1 MLYLNLCSRLTI
13 EQQLGGRKAVL
24 DRISSAEISK
34 TVETFG
40 DKATVVIPRRY
51 GSEQGELK
59 EFISVGDRVKLE
71 LGYNGELAV
80 EFEGYIREIESGF
93 PMKLYL
99 DDETFFMRQNSF
111 VKSWKEVTLREV
123 LEYIALGYE
132 IECHEAKLGK
142 FQIDNQSTLAVLR
155 VLKEQYGFYS
165 AIRGRKLV
173 CKFKFEM
180 AVAKQVHVY
189 DFEKNVKK
197 GNLKYKRKE
206 DKHIRIKAVSYSRD
220 GKKTTETVGSKEQ
233 FATVKTLSYA
243 NKTAKE
249 LRELALAEY
258 KRVSFD
264 GFDGTVTGFGLPRT
278 NAGDTLKLISA
289 REPERNGKYLV
300 ESVTVRYGNAFF
312 ERINKLGYKVE

>member
-123 LEYIALGYE
+123 LEYIAPGYE
-132 IECHEAKLGK
+132 IEVRE
-142 FQIDNQSTLAVLR
+142 
-155 VLKEQYGFYS
+155 
-165 AIRGRKLV
+165 
-173 CKFKFEM
+173 
-180 AVAKQVHVY
+180 
-189 DFEKNVKK
+189 
-197 GNLKYKRKE
+197 
-206 DKHIRIKAVSYSRD
+206 VSD
-220 GKKTTETVGSKEQ
+220 
-233 FATVKTLSYA
+233 
-243 NKTAKE
+243 
-249 LRELALAEY
+249 
-258 KRVSFD
+258 
-264 GFDGTVTGFGLPRT
+264 
-278 NAGDTLKLISA
+278 
-289 REPERNGKYLV
+289 
-300 ESVTVRYGNAFF
+300 
-312 ERINKLGYKVE
+312 